1 MQTGG
6 DHYQSSQNS
15 LKIQPTAYTYHQYKT
30 TDSSTAH
37 SPVQFCSGLYLC
49 SQKSPYALHPISQT
63 FPHTHI
69 MKQQV
74 SYPPA
79 PGFLPTGTMSPI
91 HLHSVSYP
99 PAPGFLPTC
108 TRFRTHQHN
117 VSYPPA
123 VFPNH
128 IQGSYPPA
136 QCILPTCTRFPTHLH
151 LPTPLH
157 NVSYPP
163 APGILPTCTRSPT
176 HLHKSPPHL
185 HNISTSTMYSTH
197 LHQVSYPPAP
207 GLLPTCT
214 ISPPH
219 LHNVSYPPAQCI
231 LPTCTM
237 SPELFCQALK

>member
-37 SPVQFCSGLYLC
+37 SPVQFCSGSYLC

-63 FPHTHI
+63 FPHAHI
-69 MKQQV
+69 MKHQA

-108 TRFRTHQHN
+108 TRFHTHQHS

-123 VFPNH
+123 VSPNH
-128 IQGSYPPA
+128 LQDSYPPA

-151 LPTPLH
+151 

-163 APGILPTCTRSPT
+163 APGI
-176 HLHKSPPHL
+176 
-185 HNISTSTMYSTH
+185 
-197 LHQVSYPPAP
+197 
-207 GLLPTCT
+207 LPTCT